1 MIVKMASRKL
11 GSTKLWQRNDGYF
24 LQNCIA
30 RVVQYKV
37 KLNTYIYR
45 GLKVVY

>member
-1 MIVKMASRKL
+1 MASQKL
-11 GSTKLWQRNDGYF
+11 GSTTILPKKRWLF

-37 KLNTYIYR
+37 KLYTYIYR